1 MKRIKI
7 YIVALISFLL
17 VACESV
23 LEPEVFSESD
33 NKQIFSTQSGI
44 EAVLY
49 GAYAKVASMKVNDA
63 GDELCSEESMTDVL
77 FMEAGAISAWCSD
90 FMDFTLDGVNS
101 RMYSVFWNTPYQ
113 GIRNANQILENI
125 DEADI
130 SDDAKILIKAEAR
143 FIRVWAYNNLFFRFG
158 PTPLRTNTS
167 QELYMPRAT
176 DEEMKSF
183 IETELLAVIEDL
195 PNPGEEPA
203 YGRAHKAAAM
213 AFLTKY
219 YLNTKQWQ
227 KCADMAKQIDD
238 SFNYGLY
245 PSFFDMFKVANERNE
260 EYIWVRQ
267 AKADAGRTASLTLMN
282 YGYPN
287 NFSYCEEPEYLEV
300 LGRNFATNIL
310 IRTDFYNSFD
320 ASDDRR
326 KSLIT
331 SYVNNKGNIIQLAN
345 AAPFKYW
352 PSEDVISASYGNDI
366 PVIRFADILLS
377 RAEALNELNGPNQ
390 ESVDLINQ
398 IRIRA
403 GLTDINMADFS
414 QETLRDHILKER
426 GWEFYLEGKRREDL
440 IRHGKFISQ
449 AQARGLPA
457 QDHMVRYPIPVG
469 MKIANPELEQN
480 PGYNF

>member
-1 MKRIKI
+1 MKRINI
-7 YIVALISFLL
+7 YIVVLFAFLF
-17 VACESV
+17 VACESI
-23 LEPEVFSESD
+23 LEPEVYSES
-33 NKQIFSTQSGI
+33 NNEQIFDKENGI

-90 FMDFTLDGVNS
+90 LMNFTLDGVNS
-101 RMYSVFWNTPYQ
+101 RMYSVFWNIPYQ
-113 GIRNANQILENI
+113 GIRNCNLILENI
-125 DEADI
+125 DGADI
-130 SDDAKILIKAEAR
+130 SDDVKELLRAEAR
-143 FIRVWAYNNLFFRFG
+143 FVRAWAYNNMYFRFG
-158 PTPLRTNTS
+158 PTPLRTNST

-176 DEEMKSF
+176 DEEMRTF
-183 IETELLAVIEDL
+183 IETELTEVIEDL
-195 PNPGEEPA
+195 PNPGEESN

-213 AFLTKY
+213 GLLTKY

-227 KCADMAKQIDD
+227 KCADMAKEIEDK
-238 SFNYGLY
+238 FNYDLY
-245 PSFFDMFKVANERNE
+245 PSYFDMFKVANERNE

-267 AKADAGRTASLTLMN
+267 SKADAGRTASLTLMN
-282 YGYPN
+282 YGYPD
-287 NFSYCEEPEYLEV
+287 NFSYCLEPEYLEV
-300 LGRNFATNIL
+300 LGRNFGTNIL
-310 IRTDFYNSFD
+310 IRTDFYNSFEVND
-320 ASDDRR
+320 ERR

-331 SYVNNKGNIIQLAN
+331 SYVDNKGKTIQLAN

-377 RAEALNELNGPNQ
+377 RAEALNELDGPNQ
-390 ESVDLINQ
+390 ESIDLINK
-398 IRIRA
+398 IRTRA
-403 GLTDINMADFS
+403 GLTGVNLADFT

-457 QDHMVRYPIPVG
+457 QDHMVLYPIPVG